1 MTLKVLDVF
10 AAEGTEA
17 ECALYTSLVLDM
29 LKQIN
34 DERKRKEAQ
43 EEIEAF
49 RRLCMTPLAE
59 LINQETEGAAKSE
72 EGSE

>member
-43 EEIEAF
+43 KDIEAF
-49 RRLCMTPLAE
+49 RKLFETPYEE
-59 LINQETEGAAKSE
+59 LVRHETEGAAKSE